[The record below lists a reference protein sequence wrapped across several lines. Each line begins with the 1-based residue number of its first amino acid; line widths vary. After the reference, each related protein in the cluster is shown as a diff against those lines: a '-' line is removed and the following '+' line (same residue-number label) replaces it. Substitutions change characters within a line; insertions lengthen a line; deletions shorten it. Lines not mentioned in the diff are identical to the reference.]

1 MTKTRRILSLIIVFA
16 IMLSVIPCNIF
27 AFAAE
32 PIEDDIPMQEGGY
45 DPTDDLGDIPG
56 QSGNSGASNDLGD
69 LEDEPKNYVATVNG
83 VKYESFDEAF
93 SAAKLIVTEI
103 AEIVLLADVSFG
115 QGDVLTDIV
124 LDLNGHTL
132 TATVANFLWIQG
144 GSLTVKDTSASG
156 DGMIHV
162 PQSGNAILA
171 FYGTFTMES
180 GTIVSQNN
188 VVYTG
193 GSAKV
198 NIKGGTLT
206 SVIDTGNVFYLAD
219 ANAVTTISGGY
230 INGPS
235 FVWAGKVVVTGG
247 SFSHSSLISYCA
259 DGYTAEQVD
268 GRWTV
273 RSVEKVISVFI
284 GKNGYYTLE
293 EALNAAKANDV
304 IEIRVAGN
312 YSLKNNNYAEG
323 AYCLPAGLTI
333 KGTVEG
339 VTVVNG
345 PTISASN
352 ITIENVDF
360 INGSNVSIAFRTF
373 GDSVFKNCSLIAPNG
388 TYYSVASGTLLFEN
402 CVIKG
407 SASYGL
413 VIFEGNA
420 TITVKGCTLA
430 GWNYFGDT
438 NGVLI
443 EDCTF
448 ENATYS
454 ELVSS
459 EDFKIV
465 NTKFPS
471 NYLISSY
478 YGPLL
483 LEIENCTV
491 DGEKTIVDI
500 LDTEMIDAARD
511 VIVDGVSLKVKYAA
525 EVNGVKYE
533 TLADAIAAAQTGDT
547 ITLLV
552 NVNECVTISGK
563 NVTLDLNGKK
573 VFGDG
578 SDAVAV
584 VGGAVVTIKNGT
596 LETNGKNC
604 GGVWVKNATATLEDC
619 TLISTNVEESCAV
632 YASNGATITIK
643 NCELTAAANGEG
655 ENHFALT
662 MMGANITI
670 ESGKFT
676 GKHSVSSNGSDD
688 YDDATL
694 TINGGTFDGPIYWPA
709 NGKLTINGG
718 TFTAETAIYLKSGSL
733 EINGGTFTGNG
744 EKKDYQ
750 YKDSGAIYTGTAI
763 MIENVGR
770 SEYDAV
776 TSAAINGGTF
786 ISVNNVA
793 IQSVAENTNV
803 DVVTGFISNGTF
815 SSDVSDL
822 CVYGYKSEANGD
834 GTYGITECD
843 YVAEVN
849 GVKYE
854 TLADAIAAAQAGDTI
869 TLLSDFTLS
878 KRLVATKDLTIDLNG
893 HTWTSTATSAL
904 AVSGCYI
911 KVTDS
916 SDAKNGTV
924 KAGSGTS
931 GNAIQVINNGEF
943 VLENGN
949 VHSANNGI
957 YVNNGTVTISG
968 GTVKGVATSSAALY
982 LQSNATVTITGGN
995 IEAHNGIML
1004 WENISLT
1011 ISGGTISGT
1020 GSTGIQG
1027 NGTYDDTAIS
1037 VSGGNISGRW
1047 AAIYHP
1053 QGGELNISGSAKLTG
1068 YTGVVVKGG
1077 TINISGGTISGT
1089 GAADT
1094 YKPVSSGYIDTG
1106 DGLYIEH
1113 YDNSTSEENYG
1124 TPVVTITGG
1133 TFTSVYGKAVASYA
1147 NTNNSVTA
1155 LDNFISGGTFTSD
1168 VSDLCA
1174 DGFACVANGDGTYKV
1189 AVAYVKVIAGTMVS
1203 LKDSVS
1209 IKFYFTKSA
1218 LKGGKDYFLVFSAN
1232 GVESQVVKLSDCAVD
1247 SSYYM
1252 YEYKVFAK
1260 QMADD
1265 ISVIIYEGTDTTDRS
1280 ARYSTE
1286 FSTSIRAYAMTLLN
1300 KSDSTAA
1307 LKATLVDMLNYGAA
1321 SQLQFGYNTGD
1332 LANSELTDAHK
1343 AFATTTTP
1351 SISNDAYNKGTSGYF
1366 AGTIATLADNIKL
1379 NLFFTN
1385 KLLQQRENVQFVIK
1399 YTNYR
1404 GESVSYTV
1412 DGTDAIVDG
1421 SYLKLSVPVVAS
1433 DIRTKISCEIYIDG
1447 TLVDTVTHSVE
1458 SYCYSLIKSGK
1469 EIDICESI
1477 VKYGDSAKVYFKN
1490 QK

>member
-1 MTKTRRILSLIIVFA
+1 MTKTRRILSFIIVLA
-16 IMLSVIPCNIF
+16 IMLSVIPCNAIIF
-27 AFAAE
+27 ALEDGLDIEFSDEGSNE
-32 PIEDDIPMQEGGY
+32 PTEDNIPEQVGDD
-45 DPTDDLGDIPG
+45 DP
-56 QSGNSGASNDLGD
+56 SGD
-69 LEDEPKNYVATVNG
+69 LEDTGDDLKNYVATVNG
-83 VKYESFDEAF
+83 VKYESFEEAF
-93 SAAKLIVTEI
+93 SAANAVVNEP
-103 AEIVLLADVSFG
+103 AEIVLLADASLG
-115 QGDVLTDIV
+115 KGDVLADIV
-124 LDLNGHTL
+124 LDLNGYTL
-132 TATVANFLWIQG
+132 TATVGNFLWIQG

-156 DGMIHV
+156 DGMIYV
-162 PQSGNAILA
+162 PQEGNAILA

-193 GSAKV
+193 GSAEV

-206 SVIDTGNVFYLAD
+206 SVIDTGNVFYLID

-235 FVWAGKVVVTGG
+235 LPYAGQVVVTGG

-259 DGYTAEQVD
+259 DGYTAEEID
-268 GRWTV
+268 GRWIV
-273 RSVEKVISVFI
+273 RSVEKIASVFI
-284 GKNGYYTLE
+284 GENGYYTLE
-293 EALNAAKANDV
+293 EALNAAKAGDV

-312 YSLKNNNYAEG
+312 YSLKNNNYTEG

-345 PTISASN
+345 PTINASN

-373 GDSVFKNCSLIAPNG
+373 GNSVFRSCSLIAPNG
-388 TYYSVASGTLLFEN
+388 TYYSAASGTLLFEN
-402 CVIKG
+402 CVING
-407 SASYGL
+407 STTYGL
-413 VIFEGNA
+413 AIFEGNA
-420 TITVKGCTLA
+420 AITVKGCTLA
-430 GWNYFGDT
+430 GYHYFGDT

-465 NTKFPS
+465 NTEFPS
-471 NYLISSY
+471 NYSISSY

-500 LDTEMIDAARD
+500 IDIEMIDAARD
-511 VIVDGVSLKVKYAA
+511 VIVDGVSLKIQYAA

-533 TLADAIAAAQTGDT
+533 TLTEAI
-547 ITLLV
+547 
-552 NVNECVTISGK
+552 E
-563 NVTLDLNGKK
+563 
-573 VFGDG
+573 
-578 SDAVAV
+578 
-584 VGGAVVTIKNGT
+584 
-596 LETNGKNC
+596 
-604 GGVWVKNATATLEDC
+604 
-619 TLISTNVEESCAV
+619 
-632 YASNGATITIK
+632 
-643 NCELTAAANGEG
+643 
-655 ENHFALT
+655 
-662 MMGANITI
+662 
-670 ESGKFT
+670 
-676 GKHSVSSNGSDD
+676 
-688 YDDATL
+688 
-694 TINGGTFDGPIYWPA
+694 
-709 NGKLTINGG
+709 
-718 TFTAETAIYLKSGSL
+718 
-733 EINGGTFTGNG
+733 
-744 EKKDYQ
+744 
-750 YKDSGAIYTGTAI
+750 
-763 MIENVGR
+763 
-770 SEYDAV
+770 
-776 TSAAINGGTF
+776 
-786 ISVNNVA
+786 
-793 IQSVAENTNV
+793 
-803 DVVTGFISNGTF
+803 
-815 SSDVSDL
+815 
-822 CVYGYKSEANGD
+822 
-834 GTYGITECD
+834 
-843 YVAEVN
+843 
-849 GVKYE
+849 
-854 TLADAIAAAQAGDTI
+854 AAQAGDTI

-949 VHSANNGI
+949 IHSANNGI

-968 GTVKGVATSSAALY
+968 GTVTGVANSSAALY

-1011 ISGGTISGT
+1011 ISGGTITGT

-1037 VSGGNISGRW
+1037 ISGGNISGRW
-1047 AAIYHP
+1047 AAVYHP
-1053 QGGELNISGSAKLTG
+1053 QGGELNISGKANLTG

-1077 TINISGGTISGT
+1077 TINISGGTINGT

-1094 YKPVSSGYIDTG
+1094 YKPLPSGYIDTG

-1113 YDNSTSEENYG
+1113 YDNSTNEENYG

-1155 LDNFISGGTFTSD
+1155 LDSFISGGTFTTD

-1174 DGFACVANGDGTYKV
+1174 DGFACVDNGDGTYSV
-1189 AVAYVKVIAGTMVS
+1189 AVAHVKVIAGTIVS
-1203 LKDSVS
+1203 LKDSIS
-1209 IKFYFTKSA
+1209 IKFYFTKSTFEN
-1218 LKGGKDYFLVFSAN
+1218 GKDYFLVFSAN
-1232 GVESQVVKLSDCAVD
+1232 GIESQVVKLSDCTVD

-1265 ISVIIYEGTDTTDRS
+1265 ISVIAYKGTDTTDRS

-1300 KSDSTAA
+1300 KSDSTVA
-1307 LKATLVDMLNYGAA
+1307 LKTALVDMLNYGAA
-1321 SQLQFGYNTGD
+1321 AQIQFNYNTGD
-1332 LANSELTDAHK
+1332 LANATLTDAHK

-1351 SISNDAYNKGTSGYF
+1351 SISNDAYNKGTTGYF
-1366 AGTIATLADNIKL
+1366 AGTIATLADNLKL
-1379 NLFFTN
+1379 NLFFN
-1385 KLLQQRENVQFVIK
+1385 KNLLQQRENVQFAIK

-1412 DGTDAIVDG
+1412 NGTDAIVDG

-1447 TLVDTVTHSVE
+1447 VLVDTVTHSIE
-1458 SYCYSLIKSGK
+1458 AYCYSLIKSGK

-1477 VKYGDSAKVYFKN
+1477 MKYGDSAKAYFKN
-1490 QK
+1490 